1 MTQKIKLM
9 SDEEV
14 KSKVDYSFGHLL
26 YSDYALISVVCE
38 KMIDECEK
46 RATEKMREVAYK
58 AWCDSCDLYD
68 LSVNPN
74 CPQDFEAWFQ
84 QFLKEQNSNSKKC
97 VNCDKLDKLDFMKS
111 EPEGYYCEGCWDA
124 VKG

>member
-9 SDEEV
+9 SDEDINSLV
-14 KSKVDYSFGHLL
+14 KQIYDKNPDNHFVLQHTH
-26 YSDYALISVVCE
+26 VVHQT
-38 KMIDECEK
+38 IVDECEK
-46 RATEKMREVAYK
+46 RAMEKLKEVAFK

-84 QFLKEQNSNSKKC
+84 QFLKEQ
-97 VNCDKLDKLDFMKS
+97 DG
-111 EPEGYYCEGCWDA
+111 E
-124 VKG
+124 